1 MKMKQVM
8 AAVCGTMLW
17 AGVALGQPFDYSFTF
32 TNGFNNGGVIPDG
45 TPLGLTLATN
55 LTGRFAPQQGTIS
68 DVMLGLNISGGY
80 NGDLYAYLAGPNGG
94 FAILL
99 NRVGVSNNAS
109 AFGYGDSGFNV
120 TFSDASANS
129 IQYYQNYTNPAGGMV
144 LGTWQPEGVNIA
156 PQSPSSAFL
165 TAGQTAM
172 LGSMDGHDASGTWT
186 LFLSDLSGGEQGTVV
201 SWSLDI
207 KTVPEPGVLA
217 LGALGIGLIA
227 ARKMGRR
234 KNFR

>member
-1 MKMKQVM
+1 MKTKRMM

-17 AGVALGQPFDYSFTF
+17 AGVGLGQPYDYSFTF

-45 TPLGLTLATN
+45 TPLGLTLGTN

-68 DVMLGLNISGGY
+68 DVTVGLNLNGGY

-109 AFGYGDSGFNV
+109 AFGYSDSGFNV
-120 TFSDASANS
+120 TFSDSAANS
-129 IQYYQNYTNPAGGMV
+129 IQYYQNYTNPAGGLV
-144 LGTWQPEGVNIA
+144 LGTWQPEGVNLA
-156 PQSPSSAFL
+156 PQSPPSAFL

-172 LGSMDGHDASGTWT
+172 LSSTAGNDASGTWT
-186 LFLSDLSGGEQGTVV
+186 LFLADLSAGGQSTVE

-207 KTVPEPGVLA
+207 TTVPEPSVVALLGVGIA
-217 LGALGIGLIA
+217 GLGLVV
-227 ARKMGRR
+227 RR
-234 KNFR
+234 RR

>member
-1 MKMKQVM
+1 MKTKRVM

-55 LTGRFAPQQGTIS
+55 LTGQFAPQQGTIS
-68 DVMLGLNISGGY
+68 AVTVGLNISGGY

-99 NRVGVSNNAS
+99 NRVGMSNNAS
-109 AFGYGDSGFNV
+109 AFGYSDSGFNV
-120 TFSDASANS
+120 TFSAASANS

-144 LGTWQPEGVNIA
+144 SGIWQPEGVNIA
-156 PQSPSSAFL
+156 PQSPPPAFL

-186 LFLSDLSGGEQGTVV
+186 LFLADLSAGGQGTVE

-207 KTVPEPGVLA
+207 TTVPEPSVVALLGVGIA
-217 LGALGIGLIA
+217 GLGLMI
-227 ARKMGRR
+227 RR
-234 KNFR
+234 RRTV